1 MREGTI
7 KGLPPSANRPTGT
20 VLLLHGEERFLIV
33 EAANSTL
40 DKWKSELVSDFGF
53 ETLEGTGL
61 TPARLQDS
69 ILQAPFLDP
78 YRAVYIRMLPATRA
92 ESMAPAL
99 AEIPPTTRL
108 LITVAGRLGPGNK
121 LVKAAASAGGSSQEM
136 QHLKG
141 RALGDWTAR
150 RAVETH
156 GLTPGIAAQVVRVTP
171 PDLSIIDSEL
181 GKLAAYKASGS
192 KLTNPAV
199 IELLAGGREDEIFKL
214 TDNLLP
220 SPTPQ
225 AMQIA
230 RNLTRGGLQP
240 TSVAYR
246 MARHVALVLEIRA
259 RQDRGESLQQV
270 QDGMSEHRFVIQK
283 AFEVAQDS
291 DPDRLENALKA
302 IRDYEWEVKSGQI
315 DAELGLDVLLTRL

>member
-1 MREGTI
+1 MARAATTR
-7 KGLPPSANRPTGT
+7 ATT
-20 VLLLHGEERFLIV
+20 LLLFHGEERFLIA
-33 EAANSTL
+33 ESARATL
-40 DKWKSELVSDFGF
+40 DAWKADLVSDFGF
-53 ETLEGTGL
+53 DALEGTGL

-78 YRAVYIRMLPATRA
+78 YRAVHVRMLPATRA

-99 AEIPPTTRL
+99 GEIPPTTRL

-121 LVKAAASAGGSSQEM
+121 LVKAVSSAGGNAHEM

-141 RALGDWTAR
+141 RALSEWAAK
-150 RAVETH
+150 RATETH
-156 GLTPGIAAQVVRVTP
+156 GLTAAIAAQVVRVTP
-171 PDLSIIDSEL
+171 PDLSIVDSEL
-181 GKLAAYKASGS
+181 SKLAAYKASGS
-192 KLTNPAV
+192 KLTNEAV
-199 IELLAGGREDEIFKL
+199 AELLAGGREDEIFRL

-220 SPTPQ
+220 RPSPQ

-230 RNLTRGGLQP
+230 RSLTRGGMQP

-246 MARHVALVLEIRA
+246 MARHVALVLEVHA
-259 RQDRGESLQQV
+259 RQERGESLQQV
-270 QDGMSEHRFVIQK
+270 QDAMAEHRFVIQK
-283 AFEVAQDS
+283 AFEVAQGA